1 MADITELRLVANRGV
16 RMSLGFER
24 IAYKLKQVCKQKKYW
39 RCSRDRKDCG
49 NAVWTDVEVT
59 AVINQKDHI
68 EIWRI
73 DEHLA
78 NRMENKTLL
87 KERSVEVMKPIPAKY
102 HEEGSAT
109 STENSTS
116 GEFLICKRALLTA
129 RITWGIDDTFKVVP
143 QWNQHPFTIYFFGAD
158 RLVPAVYCLCTVEF
172 DEMKNITMVANHGE
186 LSLEVHPHSRAI
198 CIFLKLEMRIKISK
212 IRLLWFC
219 CVLSSESARG
229 GEAAMVATPTSEAKN
244 AQARPAYCFCDPVA
258 GTRQPLA
265 LCAGAQTP
273 RITNRLGDTFV
284 LSHSNVG
291 GRNTLV
297 AAVLGYLGIRNANL
311 IKYRIRSSADI
322 PSDPS
327 GFEAAVV

>member
-49 NAVWTDVEVT
+49 NSVWTDVEVT
-59 AVINQKDHI
+59 AVINQNDHI

-116 GEFLICKRALLTA
+116 GEFLICKRA
-129 RITWGIDDTFKVVP
+129 
-143 QWNQHPFTIYFFGAD
+143 
-158 RLVPAVYCLCTVEF
+158 
-172 DEMKNITMVANHGE
+172 
-186 LSLEVHPHSRAI
+186 
-198 CIFLKLEMRIKISK
+198 
-212 IRLLWFC
+212 
-219 CVLSSESARG
+219 
-229 GEAAMVATPTSEAKN
+229 
-244 AQARPAYCFCDPVA
+244 
-258 GTRQPLA
+258 
-265 LCAGAQTP
+265 
-273 RITNRLGDTFV
+273 
-284 LSHSNVG
+284 
-291 GRNTLV
+291 
-297 AAVLGYLGIRNANL
+297 
-311 IKYRIRSSADI
+311 
-322 PSDPS
+322 
-327 GFEAAVV
+327 

>member
-16 RMSLGFER
+16 RISLGFER

-87 KERSVEVMKPIPAKY
+87 KERSVKVMKPIPAKY

-116 GEFLICKRALLTA
+116 GEFLICKRA
-129 RITWGIDDTFKVVP
+129 
-143 QWNQHPFTIYFFGAD
+143 
-158 RLVPAVYCLCTVEF
+158 
-172 DEMKNITMVANHGE
+172 
-186 LSLEVHPHSRAI
+186 
-198 CIFLKLEMRIKISK
+198 
-212 IRLLWFC
+212 
-219 CVLSSESARG
+219 
-229 GEAAMVATPTSEAKN
+229 
-244 AQARPAYCFCDPVA
+244 
-258 GTRQPLA
+258 
-265 LCAGAQTP
+265 
-273 RITNRLGDTFV
+273 
-284 LSHSNVG
+284 
-291 GRNTLV
+291 
-297 AAVLGYLGIRNANL
+297 
-311 IKYRIRSSADI
+311 
-322 PSDPS
+322 
-327 GFEAAVV
+327 